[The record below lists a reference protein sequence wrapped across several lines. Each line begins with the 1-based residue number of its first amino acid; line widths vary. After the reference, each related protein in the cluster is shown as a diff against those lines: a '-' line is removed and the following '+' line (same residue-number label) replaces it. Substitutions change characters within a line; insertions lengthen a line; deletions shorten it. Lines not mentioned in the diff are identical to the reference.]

1 MPKVMVPKHT
11 SVTMRPDEPS
21 GLHLGN
27 FFVAIFFS
35 ADAVEVEAARVE

>member
-1 MPKVMVPKHT
+1 MVPKHT

-27 FFVAIFFS
+27 FFVVIFFS
-35 ADAVEVEAARVE
+35 DAVEVEAARVE